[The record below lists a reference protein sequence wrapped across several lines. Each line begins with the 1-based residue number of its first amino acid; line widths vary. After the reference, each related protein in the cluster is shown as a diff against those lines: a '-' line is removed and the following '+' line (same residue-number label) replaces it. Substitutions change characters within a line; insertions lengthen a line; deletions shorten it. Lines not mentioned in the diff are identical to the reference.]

1 MPFLPVH
8 AALLYDVD
16 HEADAEAYVV
26 EGCGRKEQGVHLRPS
41 DRKIESQLITER
53 DPTTRDPQ
61 ALGMKF

>member
-8 AALLYDVD
+8 AVLLYDVD

-41 DRKIESQLITER
+41 DRKIEEYPTGKNRFFR
-53 DPTTRDPQ
+53 D
-61 ALGMKF
+61 